1 MKNKTDNFA
10 KEKVLD
16 FFSSLADET
25 RLMILLS
32 LADKP
37 RNVNDIYE
45 FVGKDKL
52 TLSAI
57 SHQLRELSNLNIV
70 KFEKKGKEKL
80 FRLSEDFCWCI
91 LRDAFRQFGSKIQI
105 KCKKCGVK

>member
-1 MKNKTDNFA
+1 MKNKINNFA

-32 LADKP
+32 LAGKP

-57 SHQLRELSNLNIV
+57 SHQLRQLTDLNIV

-91 LRDAFRQFGSKIQI
+91 LKDAFRQFGIKIQI
-105 KCKKCGVK
+105 KCKKCEYK